1 MQPTPPKKATSIWV
15 YLGCGCAAL
24 VVLAM
29 AAMAAMTFFAYRQG
43 KELAE
48 GWSDPAKREA
58 RAKEVLPYDKLPEG
72 YYPMGTFSIPFFM
85 DMALFTDDPPPAGAQ
100 PEHGKEAGGF
110 KDRGFIYVKARKV
123 GRKAQELEDYVSGK
137 GKAPDWLDAK
147 AKINE
152 SDVVRRGEV
161 EVDGN
166 KVAYTASRGK
176 VTHDGRTTDGITTM
190 MLLGCPSRD
199 SRIRVGIWFGPDPD
213 PSKPTAETDF
223 TGTNAD
229 PEEIRK
235 FAEHFR
241 YCE

>member
-1 MQPTPPKKATSIWV
+1 MQPTPKKPTSVWV
-15 YLGCGCAAL
+15 YIGCGCAAL

-29 AAMAAMTFFAYRQG
+29 ASMAVMTYIAYRQG

-48 GWSDPAKREA
+48 GWSDPVKRES

-72 YYPMGTFSIPFFM
+72 YYPMGTFSIPFVL
-85 DMALFTDDPPPAGAQ
+85 DMAMFTDDPPPAGSR
-100 PEHGKEAGGF
+100 PEKGKEAGGF
-110 KDRGFIYVKARKV
+110 KDRGFIYVKARKI
-123 GRKAQELEDYVSGK
+123 GNKAQELEDYVAGK
-137 GKAPDWLDAK
+137 GKSPDWLDVK

-152 SDVVRRGEV
+152 VDIIRRGEV
-161 EVDGN
+161 AVNGN
-166 KVAYTASRGK
+166 KVVYTASRGE
-176 VTHDGRTTDGITTM
+176 VTHDNRTSNGITTM
-190 MLLGCPSRD
+190 MLFGCPHRD

-213 PSKPTAETDF
+213 PAKPPSETDF

-241 YCE
+241 VCG